1 MALLKQ
7 MFGPGAEKVKLENKM
22 WKIDA
27 GTRMIE
33 LVLTM
38 LSSTHHV
45 EMNPSD
51 AGFQDRYIVQEIIKE
66 MARNRPVDTKGK
78 KGFKVLVLNEVDK
91 LSREGQ
97 HSLRRTMEKYSASC
111 RLILC
116 CNSSSKVTEAVR
128 SRCLNIRVNA
138 PTEEQIIKVLEFIG
152 KKENLQLPPGFT
164 ARIAAQSNR
173 NLRRAIL
180 SFETCRVQQYP
191 FTINQALP
199 PLDWE
204 QYVSEIASDIMKEQS
219 PKRLFSVRGKIYE
232 LLVNCIPP
240 EIILK
245 KLLSELLKKLDS
257 EFKHEVCHWA
267 AYYEHRM
274 RFGQKVIF
282 HIEGTC
288 EFRCLSSIVSWFLK
302 LFNPGTTPQ
311 HQISYSIAFKCL
323 VNGVLNDRHFI
334 YLFS

>member
-1 MALLKQ
+1 MQVSRIGILFRRLSRKWQETDLWILK
-7 MFGPGAEKVKLENKM
+7 A
-22 WKIDA
+22 
-27 GTRMIE
+27 
-33 LVLTM
+33 
-38 LSSTHHV
+38 
-45 EMNPSD
+45 
-51 AGFQDRYIVQEIIKE
+51 
-66 MARNRPVDTKGK
+66 K

-204 QYVSEIASDIMKEQS
+204 QYVSEIASDIMK
-219 PKRLFSVRGKIYE
+219 
-232 LLVNCIPP
+232 
-240 EIILK
+240 
-245 KLLSELLKKLDS
+245 
-257 EFKHEVCHWA
+257 
-267 AYYEHRM
+267 
-274 RFGQKVIF
+274 
-282 HIEGTC
+282 
-288 EFRCLSSIVSWFLK
+288 
-302 LFNPGTTPQ
+302 
-311 HQISYSIAFKCL
+311 
-323 VNGVLNDRHFI
+323 
-334 YLFS
+334 

>member
-1 MALLKQ
+1 MMLWVDKHQPRALDKIIAHEEIAQNLKKLGRSPKTLRQVSVHDCPGLLFYGPTGSGKKTLVMALLKQ
-7 MFGPGAEKVKLENKM
+7 MFGPGVKLENKM
-22 WKIDA
+22 WKIDICVKQPKLDEKKM
-27 GTRMIE
+27 TIKFLE
-33 LVLTM
+33 LL
-38 LSSTHHV
+38 L
-45 EMNPSD
+45 
-51 AGFQDRYIVQEIIKE
+51 
-66 MARNRPVDTKGK
+66 
-78 KGFKVLVLNEVDK
+78 VLVLNEVDK

-97 HSLRRTMEKYSASC
+97 HSLCRTMEKYSASC

-152 KKENLQLPPGFT
+152 KKENLQLPPGLT
-164 ARIAAQSNR
+164 ARIAAHSNR

-191 FTINQALP
+191 FTVNQALP

-240 EIILK
+240 GIILK

-257 EFKHEVCHWA
+257 ELKHEVCHWA
-267 AYYEHRM
+267 AYYIDFNVQILGEVLARNL
-274 RFGQKVIF
+274 
-282 HIEGTC
+282 TC
-288 EFRCLSSIVSWFLK
+288 
-302 LFNPGTTPQ
+302 
-311 HQISYSIAFKCL
+311 
-323 VNGVLNDRHFI
+323 VL
-334 YLFS
+334 

>member
-1 MALLKQ
+1 MDWWPITVSAAYIVPDPPPFSRHSSYSLPQSLLLLLWLPATMLWVDKYRPRALDKIIAHEEIAQNLKKLVSDHDCPHLLFYGPTGSGKKTLVMTLLKQ

-33 LVLTM
+33 LELTM

-51 AGFQDRYIVQEIIKE
+51 A
-66 MARNRPVDTKGK
+66 
-78 KGFKVLVLNEVDK
+78 VLVLNEVDK

-97 HSLRRTMEKYSASC
+97 HSLRRKMEKYSASC

-116 CNSSSKVTEAVR
+116 CNSSSKVTEAV
-128 SRCLNIRVNA
+128 
-138 PTEEQIIKVLEFIG
+138 
-152 KKENLQLPPGFT
+152 
-164 ARIAAQSNR
+164 
-173 NLRRAIL
+173 
-180 SFETCRVQQYP
+180 
-191 FTINQALP
+191 
-199 PLDWE
+199 
-204 QYVSEIASDIMKEQS
+204 
-219 PKRLFSVRGKIYE
+219 RLFSVRGKIYE

-267 AYYEHRM
+267 AYY
-274 RFGQKVIF
+274 
-282 HIEGTC
+282 
-288 EFRCLSSIVSWFLK
+288 VS
-302 LFNPGTTPQ
+302 
-311 HQISYSIAFKCL
+311 
-323 VNGVLNDRHFI
+323 VL
-334 YLFS
+334 